1 MAKLNEITINI
12 GVTVPIETVQRC
24 VQILNM
30 YLTDNP
36 NLTVKVY
43 EDDYCDHINRII
55 VFEPKENDDAEHR
68 ADT

>member
-1 MAKLNEITINI
+1 MKLDGITINI
-12 GVTVPIETVQRC
+12 GVAIPEETVQRC

-43 EDDYCDHINRII
+43 DDVYPDHTNRFM
-55 VFEPKENDDAEHR
+55 VFEPKENDK
-68 ADT
+68 